1 MELRHFRAFV
11 ALAEERHF
19 GRAAEALGISAPTL
33 TEQIQALERSV
44 GTRLVDRS
52 SRAVSLTAAGKS
64 FRQEAEATL
73 RHASEAKLAA
83 QSAARGTS
91 GKLEIGYML
100 ITSVIGLV
108 PSVIGQFRRENPS
121 IDINLHR
128 IEMVP
133 TQRAIIAGELDLGV
147 MRRPAEYPSGL
158 DGFTVVE
165 LPYAAVLPAGHRL
178 AKRTEIKPV
187 ELLDENFVS
196 LNVESEIAFWRN
208 VTMFTKR
215 SSPPRI
221 TKRAP
226 DILSLLNLIA
236 AGYGISIAARQLA
249 RVDVPG
255 LVYVPLKTR
264 ERNKIEVIYRRNDQ
278 TPALTAIKSFI
289 KARKDLLT
297 L

>member
-289 KARKDLLT
+289 KARTDLLT